1 MGETGWQPIATAP
14 EEVKRNEPVLLLV
27 HSITATPGPEE
38 ATSSS
43 SYWLPVV
50 GYRTDEGWKAVMTDA
65 GLVPMY
71 WTDIPQPYPPPGLAS
86 P

>member
-1 MGETGWQPIATAP
+1 MSGTGWQPIATAP
-14 EEVKRNEPVLLLV
+14 EEIKRNEPVLLLV
-27 HSITATPGPEE
+27 HSISTAPGPEQS
-38 ATSSS
+38 TSSS

-65 GLVPMY
+65 GLVPVY
-71 WTDIPQPYPPPGLAS
+71 WTEIPRPYPPAGLVS